1 MASQINNAVYDEL
14 ANTWWRDD
22 GFLQTLHALNP
33 GRFAYFEKLLR
44 GQGIAP
50 QKSRVIDI
58 GCGGGYASERMA
70 KMGMQVVG
78 VDPSRPSLE
87 AAAEHARLTD
97 LVIDYRYGTGE
108 ALPVDDATFDVAFC
122 CDVLEH
128 VEDVQQAINE
138 IFRVLKPGGIFF
150 FDTINRSALS
160 WLIFIKLAQD
170 IPFTRSVPKD
180 THVWHMFIKPE
191 ELKQYLV
198 NAGFS
203 PQEMTGFSPSFSPSA
218 LVKAAVSRLKGES
231 PQKTA
236 PVVRMGESSFRA
248 GLYMGWAKK

>member
-33 GRFAYFEKLLR
+33 GRFAYFEELLR
-44 GQGIAP
+44 EQGIDP
-50 QKSRVIDI
+50 QKSRVVDI

-87 AAAEHARLTD
+87 AAAEHARLNE
-97 LVIDYRYGTGE
+97 LVIDYRYGAGE
-108 ALPVDDATFDVAFC
+108 ALPVGDASFDVAFC

-128 VEDVQQAINE
+128 VEDVQQVINE
-138 IFRVLKPGGIFF
+138 IFRVLKPGGMFF

-160 WLIFIKLAQD
+160 WLLFIKVAQD
-170 IPFTRSVPKD
+170 IPFTRFMPKD
-180 THVWHMFIKPE
+180 THVWQMFIKPQ
-191 ELKQYLV
+191 ELNEYLQ

-203 PQEMTGFSPSFSPSA
+203 PQEMTGFAPSFSPSA
-218 LVKAAVSRLKGES
+218 LVNAAWSRLKGES
-231 PQKTA
+231 ANHPR
-236 PVVRMGESSFRA
+236 PVVKMGQSSLKA
-248 GLYMGWAKK
+248 GLYMGWAQK